1 MFYMSEADVY
11 LSRQSRKLGPS
22 ELDTFVV
29 GFGQVLEFQTFVKQK
44 TYCSLLGLWICALFQ
59 SGRGG
64 GGGGGQVYLHCSDMK
79 VSILSAHCSM
89 EFNHFHYH
97 RFLAN
102 TLPLGGAMMGG
113 QVAR

>member
-1 MFYMSEADVY
+1 MSTLY
-11 LSRQSRKLGPS
+11 LGRQSMKLGPN

-64 GGGGGQVYLHCSDMK
+64 GPS
-79 VSILSAHCSM
+79 VS
-89 EFNHFHYH
+89 
-97 RFLAN
+97 
-102 TLPLGGAMMGG
+102 TL
-113 QVAR
+113 